1 MTKRFEIQNKT
12 LTEITQNHRKK
23 LKDNPFI
30 LQLKLRE
37 SMGVASNHTSFSKH
51 LLKA

>member
-12 LTEITQNHRKK
+12 LTELQNHRKK